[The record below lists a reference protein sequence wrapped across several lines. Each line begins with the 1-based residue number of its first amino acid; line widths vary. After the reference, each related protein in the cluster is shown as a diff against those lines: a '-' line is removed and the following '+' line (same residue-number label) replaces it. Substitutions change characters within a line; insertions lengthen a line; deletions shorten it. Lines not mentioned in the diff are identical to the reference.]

1 MRAWT
6 RSRRSIAASSLSCR
20 SAASFGDPADERED
34 PLHQPAFGAGLG
46 VPGAGAAELAG
57 RAVRGAGR
65 GGDGE
70 LEPRLQRR
78 VQLAGEAVAPGPD
91 AAALEVAAVPVGAHR
106 RHDRALAADL
116 DGNRRGAVGAV
127 DRPAGDAV
135 GAEHIDHPVDP
146 RTGVGNRRGG
156 RLERLGR
163 KRHQILRQATLI
175 DVLRQRGLMPCE
187 RAVGPRS
194 GIAANCGLLSPSR
207 ACVVLLPW
215 AAGAGPRVVGAP
227 ETVFDWSSAA
237 CADWDIPDT
246 PARAWRSAD
255 GMVHLLA
262 GAEESRASV
271 GPDLDEVEHD
281 CTVLHRGTHS
291 DYPGAYDD
299 RAWIHATYAEG
310 DRVTALAHV
319 EFHGHRRP
327 GLCASRDRG
336 DCWRNAI
343 VELRSDDGGRT
354 FRRVGLVA
362 ALPYRYAGEGA
373 GRSGYFNPSNIIRRG
388 DYLYAFVMA
397 ERTGAQRRGPCLL
410 RRPLGGGPGDWRG
423 WDGGGFTVRFADPYR
438 EDLADPARHVCAPVE
453 GIGSTLSSV
462 VERAGTYLA
471 VTAADARPAGRG
483 RAQRHLLD
491 DLAGPRSLEP
501 AGTAV
506 GGAAA
511 LAARLRGA
519 GGLRLSGAARRR
531 QRLARAS
538 RRSTTAS
545 GSISSR
551 CGSDPAAA
559 SDATAT

>member
-1 MRAWT
+1 M
-6 RSRRSIAASSLSCR
+6 
-20 SAASFGDPADERED
+20 
-34 PLHQPAFGAGLG
+34 
-46 VPGAGAAELAG
+46 
-57 RAVRGAGR
+57 
-65 GGDGE
+65 
-70 LEPRLQRR
+70 
-78 VQLAGEAVAPGPD
+78 
-91 AAALEVAAVPVGAHR
+91 
-106 RHDRALAADL
+106 
-116 DGNRRGAVGAV
+116 
-127 DRPAGDAV
+127 
-135 GAEHIDHPVDP
+135 
-146 RTGVGNRRGG
+146 RTGS
-156 RLERLGR
+156 
-163 KRHQILRQATLI
+163 
-175 DVLRQRGLMPCE
+175 
-187 RAVGPRS
+187 GPRS
-194 GIAANCGLLSPSR
+194 GIAANCGLLSPSAR
-207 ACVVLLPW
+207 AVVLLPW

-281 CTVLHRGTHS
+281 CTVLHRGAHS
-291 DYPGAYDD
+291 DDPGAYDD

-410 RRPLGGGPGDWRG
+410 RRPLDGGPGDWRA
-423 WDGGGFTVRFADPYR
+423 WDGQRLHRPLRRPLPRGRGRSRPPR
-438 EDLADPARHVCAPVE
+438 L
-453 GIGSTLSSV
+453 
-462 VERAGTYLA
+462 RAGRGNRQHPFERRRARRHLPRGHRRH
-471 VTAADARPAGRG
+471 ARPAGRG

-491 DLAGPRSLEP
+491 DLAGPPALEP
-501 AGTAV
+501 AGAAV

-531 QRLARAS
+531 QRLARTS

-545 GSISSR
+545 GSTSSR
-551 CGSDPAAA
+551 CRSDPAAA
-559 SDATAT
+559 SAATAT

>member
-1 MRAWT
+1 MRT
-6 RSRRSIAASSLSCR
+6 GS
-20 SAASFGDPADERED
+20 GPAV
-34 PLHQPAFGAGLG
+34 GNC
-46 VPGAGAAELAG
+46 
-57 RAVRGAGR
+57 
-65 GGDGE
+65 GE
-70 LEPRLQRR
+70 LWAP
-78 VQLAGEAVAPGPD
+78 LAIG
-91 AAALEVAAVPVGAHR
+91 
-106 RHDRALAADL
+106 
-116 DGNRRGAVGAV
+116 
-127 DRPAGDAV
+127 
-135 GAEHIDHPVDP
+135 
-146 RTGVGNRRGG
+146 
-156 RLERLGR
+156 
-163 KRHQILRQATLI
+163 
-175 DVLRQRGLMPCE
+175 
-187 RAVGPRS
+187 
-194 GIAANCGLLSPSR
+194 

-291 DYPGAYDD
+291 DDPGAYDD

-327 GLCASRDRG
+327 GLCARG
-336 DCWRNAI
+336 TVATAGATPSSSCARTTAAEPSAGSGWLPPCRTATPGRARAAAATSI
-343 VELRSDDGGRT
+343 RATSSAAATISTPSSWPSAPARS
-354 FRRVGLVA
+354 A
-362 ALPYRYAGEGA
+362 AGPACCA
-373 GRSGYFNPSNIIRRG
+373 GRWAADRATG
-388 DYLYAFVMA
+388 
-397 ERTGAQRRGPCLL
+397 ER
-410 RRPLGGGPGDWRG
+410 

-438 EDLADPARHVCAPVE
+438 EDVADPARHVCAPVE

-471 VTAADARPAGRG
+471 VTAATRARPDAAERSGIYWTISR
-483 RAQRHLLD
+483 
-491 DLAGPRSLEP
+491 DLVSLEP
-501 AGTAV
+501 AGAAV

-531 QRLARAS
+531 QRLARTS

-545 GSISSR
+545 GSTSSR
-551 CGSDPAAA
+551 CGSAPAAA
-559 SDATAT
+559 SGATAT

>member
-1 MRAWT
+1 MRT
-6 RSRRSIAASSLSCR
+6 GS
-20 SAASFGDPADERED
+20 GPAV
-34 PLHQPAFGAGLG
+34 GNC
-46 VPGAGAAELAG
+46 
-57 RAVRGAGR
+57 
-65 GGDGE
+65 GE
-70 LEPRLQRR
+70 LWAP
-78 VQLAGEAVAPGPD
+78 LAIG
-91 AAALEVAAVPVGAHR
+91 
-106 RHDRALAADL
+106 
-116 DGNRRGAVGAV
+116 
-127 DRPAGDAV
+127 
-135 GAEHIDHPVDP
+135 
-146 RTGVGNRRGG
+146 
-156 RLERLGR
+156 
-163 KRHQILRQATLI
+163 
-175 DVLRQRGLMPCE
+175 
-187 RAVGPRS
+187 
-194 GIAANCGLLSPSR
+194 

-281 CTVLHRGTHS
+281 CTVLHRGAHS
-291 DYPGAYDD
+291 DDPGAYDD

-388 DYLYAFVMA
+388 DYLHAFVMA

-471 VTAADARPAGRG
+471 VTAATRARPDAAERSGIYWTISRDLVHWSPPALLWAAPLLWRRG
-483 RAQRHLLD
+483 CAAPAAYAYPALLD
-491 DLAGPRSLEP
+491 GDSASASFETVDDGFWLYLVEMRLGPGCSVGRDRDLI
-501 AGTAV
+501 
-506 GGAAA
+506 
-511 LAARLRGA
+511 RLPV
-519 GGLRLSGAARRR
+519 SWP
-531 QRLARAS
+531 S
-538 RRSTTAS
+538 
-545 GSISSR
+545 
-551 CGSDPAAA
+551 P
-559 SDATAT
+559 